1 MRIIAGKYKGKKL
14 ASFEGDAIRPTSDRA
29 KEAVFSVLQ
38 FELQGKSF
46 YDAFCGS
53 GSMGIEAISR
63 GAKNVLFSDKSI
75 QSCKLT
81 QKNLDSIGERA
92 MVLNSDCITFLER
105 TNERFD
111 IIFLDPPYK
120 SNDGVKALEIIGKR
134 NILNENGI
142 VIYESG
148 SAFNRPIE
156 GLFLEKSK
164 KYGIS
169 EFAFYRKLNN
179 SIAVFAGSFD
189 PVTKGHIHIVEKA
202 LKSYS
207 KVIVAMGINA
217 NKNYTFDK
225 FTRLNALNVAFEK
238 YEGVAVASF
247 DGYLVDFLKENRT
260 ANNVR
265 GIRNEVDMTYE
276 EQMLEFNKKLYPEIK
291 NVYINCDEGM
301 QSVSSSAFRELKNQP
316 EEWNEYLTDE
326 VIKVLLKAL

>member
-75 QSCKLT
+75 HSCKLT

-92 MVLNSDCITFLER
+92 KVLNSDCITFLER

-142 VIYESG
+142 VVYESG

-164 KYGIS
+164 KYDSNDFGNLDIIVTRWKT
-169 EFAFYRKLNN
+169 EYY
-179 SIAVFAGSFD
+179 D
-189 PVTKGHIHIVEKA
+189 PE
-202 LKSYS
+202 
-207 KVIVAMGINA
+207 
-217 NKNYTFDK
+217 
-225 FTRLNALNVAFEK
+225 
-238 YEGVAVASF
+238 
-247 DGYLVDFLKENRT
+247 
-260 ANNVR
+260 
-265 GIRNEVDMTYE
+265 
-276 EQMLEFNKKLYPEIK
+276 
-291 NVYINCDEGM
+291 DE
-301 QSVSSSAFRELKNQP
+301 L
-316 EEWNEYLTDE
+316 
-326 VIKVLLKAL
+326 

>member
-14 ASFEGDAIRPTSDRA
+14 ASFEGDAVRPTSDRA

-63 GAKNVLFSDKSI
+63 GAKSVLFSDKSI

-92 MVLNSDCITFLER
+92 KVLNSDCITFLER
-105 TNERFD
+105 TSERFD

-120 SNDGVKALEIIGKR
+120 SKDGIKALEIIGKR
-134 NILNENGI
+134 NLLNDNGI

-148 SAFNRPIE
+148 SAFNQPIE

-169 EFAFYRKLNN
+169 EFAFYRKLNC
-179 SIAVFAGSFD
+179 SVAVFAGSFD

-202 LKSYS
+202 LESYS

-217 NKNYTFDK
+217 SKSHTFDK
-225 FTRLNALNVAFEK
+225 FTRLNALNAAFEK
-238 YEGVAVASF
+238 YENVTVDSF
-247 DGYLVDFLKENRT
+247 DGYLVDFLKQNRT

-265 GIRNEVDMTYE
+265 GIRNEEDMRYE
-276 EQMLEFNKKLYPEIK
+276 EQMLDFNKKLYPEIK
-291 NVYINCDEGM
+291 NVYINCSKDM
-301 QSVSSSAFRELKNQP
+301 QSVSSTAFKALINQP
-316 EEWNEYLTDE
+316 ERWNEYLTEE

>member
-14 ASFEGDAIRPTSDRA
+14 VSFEGDAVRPTSDRA

-63 GAKNVLFSDKSI
+63 GAKSVLFSDKSN

-92 MVLNSDCITFLER
+92 RVLNSDCITFLER
-105 TNERFD
+105 TNEHFD

-120 SNDGVKALEIIGKR
+120 SNDGEKALEIIGKR

-156 GLFLEKSK
+156 GLFLEKNK

-179 SIAVFAGSFD
+179 SVAVFAGSFD
-189 PVTKGHIHIVEKA
+189 PVTKGHIHIVAKA
-202 LKSYS
+202 LKRYS
-207 KVIVAMGINA
+207 KVIVAMGINP

-238 YEGVAVASF
+238 YEGVTVVSF

-291 NVYINCDEGM
+291 NVYIDSDTDM
-301 QSVSSSAFRELKNQP
+301 QSVSSSAFRVLKEEP
-316 EEWNEYLTDE
+316 EKWNEYLTDE